1 MSTEY
6 ERTHTD
12 SRTDDL
18 ERDRL
23 GDHDRAAAEER
34 GEHHVIDAEVIDP
47 DSGRDP
53 KTSPAVDGGTDMTFV
68 AGSGADAA
76 DETGT
81 GRRRHDSADE
91 TDIVDAGRTEHEPVV
106 EQQSPASDVE
116 DDVVPLFDEK
126 SLEHLRGRW
135 RDLQGTFVD
144 DPHDAVA
151 KADELVTEL
160 IHELT
165 STYAARKGIIAD
177 RWSESPDTESLRRA
191 LRSYRSFF
199 NQLLTPTA

>member
-1 MSTEY
+1 MSTEHD
-6 ERTHTD
+6 RTETH
-12 SRTDDL
+12 SRTGDIAR
-18 ERDRL
+18 EHL
-23 GDHDRAAAEER
+23 GEHDHVTAENR
-34 GEHHVIDAEVIDP
+34 GENRVIDAEVIEP

-53 KTSPAVDGGTDMTFV
+53 KTSSTVDGGSDAPFV
-68 AGSGADAA
+68 AGSGAETANEA
-76 DETGT
+76 RTGHRRDE
-81 GRRRHDSADE
+81 SADE
-91 TDIVDAGRTEHEPVV
+91 SAIVAGAGTEHEPAVQ
-106 EQQSPASDVE
+106 QQSPATDAE

-144 DPHDAVA
+144 DPHDAVF

-177 RWSESPDTESLRRA
+177 RWSDSPDTESLRRA

>member
-6 ERTHTD
+6 DRTETD
-12 SRTDDL
+12 SRTDDI
-18 ERDRL
+18 ERDNL
-23 GDHDRAAAEER
+23 GERDAAEKR
-34 GEHHVIDAEVIDP
+34 GEHHVIDTEVIEP

-53 KTSPAVDGGTDMTFV
+53 KTSPTVDGGSDTAFV
-68 AGSGADAA
+68 AGSGAATA
-76 DETGT
+76 DETREDH
-81 GRRRHDSADE
+81 RRDDS
-91 TDIVDAGRTEHEPVV
+91 DIAAAGSTEREPVV
-106 EQQSPASDVE
+106 QQQSPATDAE

-144 DPHDAVA
+144 DPHDAVF

-177 RWSESPDTESLRRA
+177 RWSDSPDTESLRRA

>member
-6 ERTHTD
+6 DRAETD
-12 SRTDDL
+12 SRTDDI
-18 ERDRL
+18 ERDNL
-23 GDHDRAAAEER
+23 GEHDRVAAEKR
-34 GEHHVIDAEVIDP
+34 GEHRVIDAEVIEP

-53 KTSPAVDGGTDMTFV
+53 KTSSTVDGSSDTTF
-68 AGSGADAA
+68 
-76 DETGT
+76 
-81 GRRRHDSADE
+81 
-91 TDIVDAGRTEHEPVV
+91 IAGRDADTAGGTEPEPVV
-106 EQQSPASDVE
+106 QQQSPATDAE

-126 SLEHLRGRW
+126 SLEQLRGRW
-135 RDLQGTFVD
+135 RDLQGSFVD
-144 DPHDAVA
+144 DPHDAVF